1 MGQRPGVRYA
11 RRQPYGAPR
20 GGGALDRIARV
31 LRSVPVPYY
40 AAFACVLVF
49 VLIAPRAIARNVEA
63 AAEAA
68 AREAAEQEAAAAE
81 AKAKAKAAAE
91 KRQLEELEFELT
103 PAVFDGI
110 PADEGLQRFSL
121 SGLKRPKVSSD
132 GLAEVERAI
141 GAIEERGN
149 ASMVFVDVETGRG
162 LSYQPDLM
170 IYGAS
175 SFKAPYSLYVC
186 ERFIETGAAS
196 LDTYCT
202 VNFSLGPDGYA
213 AGSSYAISTLIEG
226 AITQSSNNAYG
237 ALRDAFDFQGYDGW
251 VTSLGADEA
260 VYRSDSW
267 FPTYCARSS
276 AGLWAEMLSYVSS
289 GTQTARWLNDLTGQ
303 TAVSFIRDGLAG
315 TGATVRDKAG
325 WCTDPD
331 PAYNSVSDAGIIE
344 VDGRTYIMSILTG
357 MPDSEAN
364 RKLVGDLARALLD
377 CREGLGV
384 GSSAEA

>member
-1 MGQRPGVRYA
+1 
-11 RRQPYGAPR
+11 
-20 GGGALDRIARV
+20 
-31 LRSVPVPYY
+31 
-40 AAFACVLVF
+40 
-49 VLIAPRAIARNVEA
+49 
-63 AAEAA
+63 
-68 AREAAEQEAAAAE
+68 
-81 AKAKAKAAAE
+81 
-91 KRQLEELEFELT
+91 
-103 PAVFDGI
+103 
-110 PADEGLQRFSL
+110 
-121 SGLKRPKVSSD
+121 
-132 GLAEVERAI
+132 
-141 GAIEERGN
+141 
-149 ASMVFVDVETGRG
+149 MVFVDVETGRG

-276 AGLWAEMLSYVSS
+276 AGL
-289 GTQTARWLNDLTGQ
+289 
-303 TAVSFIRDGLAG
+303 
-315 TGATVRDKAG
+315 
-325 WCTDPD
+325 
-331 PAYNSVSDAGIIE
+331 
-344 VDGRTYIMSILTG
+344 
-357 MPDSEAN
+357 
-364 RKLVGDLARALLD
+364 
-377 CREGLGV
+377 
-384 GSSAEA
+384 